1 MISTTA
7 CDEQSMMGVMMR
19 ADKRVWR
26 AFIATTGIAMS
37 CLAASAA
44 LAQSTDSF
52 YKGKSVDFIVGYAA
66 GDTYDI
72 YSRLA
77 ARHMP
82 KYLPGNPTLIVR
94 NMQGVA
100 SLKAANYMYAQAAQ
114 DGSSIGMVG
123 QGVGLDQVVGNT
135 AVQFDARKF
144 NWIGRMV
151 PVIQFIV
158 AWHTVPAKTLE
169 DVMKQEVVVGATSPS
184 GATGTVPRLLN
195 RLAGT
200 KFKIIHGY
208 PGVSGLML
216 AMERGE
222 TQAATASAQML
233 LFSKPEL
240 LAKPLVSVLVQY
252 SKERSHLF
260 PDVPALGEFGR
271 TDDEKHILQLYGA
284 TTELGRALLAPPN
297 VPADRIKTLR
307 TAFDSMMKDAEFLAE
322 AQKATLEVDAL
333 DGEGVS
339 KIIHETIDVTPE
351 FAKKVEAALAE

>member
-1 MISTTA
+1 
-7 CDEQSMMGVMMR
+7 
-19 ADKRVWR
+19 
-26 AFIATTGIAMS
+26 MS
-37 CLAASAA
+37 GGAAI
-44 LAQSTDSF
+44 AQSADPF
-52 YKGKSVDFIVGYAA
+52 FKGKNVDLIVGYAA
-66 GDTYDI
+66 GDTYDV

-77 ARHMP
+77 ARHLP
-82 KYLPGNPTLIVR
+82 KYLGASSVVVR

-100 SLKAANYMYAQAAQ
+100 SLKAANYMYAQAPQ
-114 DGSSIGMVG
+114 DGSAIGMVG
-123 QGVGLDQVVGNT
+123 QGIGLDQVVGNQ

-151 PVIQFIV
+151 PVIQFVV
-158 AWHTVPAKTLE
+158 AWYDAPAKTLE
-169 DVMKQEVVVGATSPS
+169 DVMKNEVVVAATSPT

-208 PGVSGLML
+208 SGVSALML

-252 SKERSHLF
+252 SKDRSKLF
-260 PDVPALGEFGR
+260 PNVPALGEFGR
-271 TDDEKHILQLYGA
+271 TEDEKHILSLYGA

-297 VPADRIKTLR
+297 VPPARVAAMR
-307 TAFDSMMKDAEFLAE
+307 AAFDAMMKDADFLAE
-322 AQKATLEVDAL
+322 AQKASLEVDAL
-333 DGEGVS
+333 NGDGVT
-339 KIIHETIDVTPE
+339 KLIHETVDVTPE
-351 FAKKVEAALAE
+351 FAKKVADALAE